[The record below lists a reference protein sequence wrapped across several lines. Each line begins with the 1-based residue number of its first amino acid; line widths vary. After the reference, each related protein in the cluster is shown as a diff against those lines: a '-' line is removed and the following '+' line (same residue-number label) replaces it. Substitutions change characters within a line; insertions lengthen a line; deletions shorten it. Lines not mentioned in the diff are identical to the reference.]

1 MSVGRKLVP
10 FVLIMAVEL
19 GILET
24 WRKTRVTMQQ
34 RSFLRV
40 GLYGHSL
47 SGSSVF
53 I

>member
-10 FVLIMAVEL
+10 LVLVTAEL

-24 WRKTRVTMQQ
+24 WRKTGVTMQQ
-34 RSFLRV
+34 RSSLRV